1 MSTLRVNNLSVGPE
15 QMLIPTGELEYRV
28 IKDYR
33 TQYAGGSWEPNDTY
47 QWIPNAWVDYTP
59 SSPNSRIRFTINLSF
74 AHNSG
79 HAIMHCIFYANSV
92 EIGRHNI
99 AGQSPEHRHT
109 YVWDVASWGGSLAR
123 IGYQARRYGGSNI
136 PRVHG
141 TTHWEGGGSNQNAN
155 TQIYIDEYFP
165 MCTPVTWTAGT
176 AYAVGDPAQP
186 SYTLQFEPTTS
197 TYRTVTTAALIL
209 RFNQPVA
216 KGALNNIVL
225 QRWTGTAWL
234 TVYTWALASA
244 EFTVSGSTVTLAHS
258 TYVLVAQTEYRLVFG
273 IQTLKST
280 LDDRYF
286 ADTIGWV
293 HL

>member
-15 QMLIPTGELEYRV
+15 QLVIPTGELENRV
-28 IKDYR
+28 IKDFR
-33 TQYAGGSWEPNDTY
+33 TQYAGGSWEPSDTY
-47 QWIPNAWVDYTP
+47 QWIPNAYVDYTP
-59 SSPNSRIRFTINLSF
+59 SSTNSRIRFTINLSF
-74 AHNSG
+74 AHTSG
-79 HAIMHCIFYANSV
+79 HAIMHCIFYANGV

-141 TTHWEGGGSNQNAN
+141 THHWEGAASNQNAN

-165 MCTPVTWTAGT
+165 MSTEVVWTTASAIVTGNATL
-176 AYAVGDPAQP
+176 P
-186 SYTLQFEPTTS
+186 SHTLQFVPLTS
-197 TYRTVTTAALIL
+197 TYRTVTTGSLVL
-209 RFNQPVA
+209 KFNENIA
-216 KGALNNIVL
+216 KGAQNNILL

-234 TVYTWALASA
+234 TVYTWALTSA
-244 EFTVSGSTVTLAHS
+244 EFTVSGSTLTLAHG
-258 TYVLVAQTEYRLVFG
+258 TYILVAQTEYRLVFG
-273 IQTLKST
+273 VQTLKST
-280 LDDRYF
+280 LNERYF
-286 ADTIGWV
+286 ADTINWI